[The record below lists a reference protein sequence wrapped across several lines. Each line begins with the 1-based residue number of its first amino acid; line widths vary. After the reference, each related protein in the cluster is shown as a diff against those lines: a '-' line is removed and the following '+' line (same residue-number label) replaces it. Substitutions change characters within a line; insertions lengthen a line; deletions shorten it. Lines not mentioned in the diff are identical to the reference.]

1 MVVADRG
8 PWRKA
13 MVRLND
19 DAELHDRE
27 GVLRKLLTDGVYALV
42 SGAQV

>member
-1 MVVADRG
+1 MVVADKG

-19 DAELHDRE
+19 DAELQHGE
-27 GVLRKLLTDGVYALV
+27 GVLR
-42 SGAQV
+42 